1 MRKRVEMHRLEE
13 MVRLH
18 RMGTT
23 KHEIARMLV
32 MSPNTERAYRGAL
45 AAAGLLD
52 GPTDALPSFAQLR
65 TAVVAHHPP
74 KVAPQQASTV
84 ERFRGASRPS

>member
-23 KHEIARMLV
+23 KHELARMLV
-32 MSPNTERAYRGAL
+32 MSPNTVSAL
-45 AAAGLLD
+45 VNR
-52 GPTDALPSFAQLR
+52 LPVRNLGSIRWRQVPDLYGWLTPYA
-65 TAVVAHHPP
+65 
-74 KVAPQQASTV
+74 
-84 ERFRGASRPS
+84 